1 MIGRHAWRFWLPALL
16 VVTHATA
23 GPVPSAPTGAD
34 DRPALVGQV
43 VMGILGYARWPMR
56 PAIIRLCVAGSPAFA
71 SGLFDEKARPPA
83 LAVQARRAAADDPAL
98 ARDCDAVYLGG
109 LDANARQQVL
119 RRIVGHP
126 VVSIIEDDAECSV
139 GGMFCLDVQPDRVGF
154 QVNLD
159 SVARSGVR
167 IHPSV
172 LQLSRRRPPP

>member
-16 VVTHATA
+16 AITQATA
-23 GPVPSAPTGAD
+23 GPIPSPTD
-34 DRPALVGQV
+34 PAARDAMVGQV
-43 VMGILGYARWPMR
+43 VMGILSYTRWPVR
-56 PAIIRLCVAGSPAFA
+56 PEPVRLCVVGQPAYA
-71 SGLFDEKARPPA
+71 SALFDEPGRPPA
-83 LAVQARRAAADDPAL
+83 IAVQARRVAADDPAL

-109 LDANARQQVL
+109 LDADARQQVL

-126 VVSIIEDDAECSV
+126 VVSIVEDDAECAV
-139 GGMFCLDVQPDRVGF
+139 GSMFCLDVQPDGVGF

-172 LQLSRRRPPP
+172 LQLSRRRPSP